1 MQRAGEG
8 HFNFTWESMFTMVV
22 VLLFIQGGLFHFG
35 YSFFDGADG
44 TPRDSQTSIKKA
56 AHMVTTDYNA
66 ETLDELQQVLL
77 DEKLMDTKVILFGGI
92 PGIAY
97 LFDME
102 PAIDTTWPDLD
113 SYAIK
118 NFDDQLMEISVSDA
132 PTPTIIVGKE
142 MAEYSNIGTK
152 YDILLDYIVNHD
164 YNKVFESDRFI
175 VFAEND

>member
-1 MQRAGEG
+1 
-8 HFNFTWESMFTMVV
+8 
-22 VLLFIQGGLFHFG
+22 
-35 YSFFDGADG
+35 
-44 TPRDSQTSIKKA
+44 
-56 AHMVTTDYNA
+56 
-66 ETLDELQQVLL
+66 
-77 DEKLMDTKVILFGGI
+77 
-92 PGIAY
+92 
-97 LFDME
+97 ME

-164 YNKVFESDRFI
+164 YNKVFESDRFT
-175 VFAEND
+175 VYVSGK